1 MQGIRSAAAHI
12 RLAASDRNI
21 PVEEIR
27 FTPKIKLAVTV
38 DDLFRWKGIPWS
50 PGYSPS
56 TVVPAMMA
64 AFARHDL
71 EHVYG
76 FSATAPAGGDR
87 AMREMF
93 DQWSEA
99 GHRIGNHTHYHANL
113 NWVDEGS
120 YIRDIERTAE
130 LIEPWIACAPVRY
143 FRYAMDNWGNTA
155 AKYNGVQDYLRV
167 NGYTSAPISVWFYD
181 TEFLL
186 AHVRVSKANAPD
198 AMDWLRQQFIN
209 TALKQLQLQATTARA
224 LFGRDP
230 VFIWLIHATPLAADC
245 LDDIL
250 AKFQSAGVEFSSLE
264 EAMADPLNQQPAPL
278 ITPRFLNHIQKWAVH
293 KGLSLEECPPSILE
307 DVEELHPMDGMGYGE
322 VMVRV
327 FKAVAEEMGGQFE
340 RKLY

>member
-1 MQGIRSAAAHI
+1 M
-12 RLAASDRNI
+12 
-21 PVEEIR
+21 EEIR
-27 FTPKIKLAVTV
+27 FAPKIKLAGTV
-38 DDLFRWKGIPWS
+38 DDLFLWKGIPWS
-50 PGYSPS
+50 RGYSPS
-56 TVVPAMMA
+56 TVVPAMTA
-64 AFARHDL
+64 AFARHGL

-76 FSATAPAGGDR
+76 FSATASAGGHQ

-93 DQWSEA
+93 DHWSES

-113 NWVDEGS
+113 NWVDEAR

-130 LIEPWIACAPVRY
+130 LIEPWITDAPIKY

-155 AKYNGVQDYLRV
+155 AKYDGVQNYLGD

-181 TEFLL
+181 TEFLA
-186 AHVRVSKANAPD
+186 AHVRVSEANDPD
-198 AMDWLRQQFIN
+198 AMDWLRQQFID

-224 LFGRDP
+224 LFGQDP
-230 VFIWLIHATPLAADC
+230 VYIWLIHATPLAADC

-250 AKFQSAGVEFSSLE
+250 ATFQLAGVEFASLE

-278 ITPRFLNHIQKWAVH
+278 ITPRFLNHIQKWAAH
-293 KGLSLEECPPSILE
+293 KGLTLEECPPSILE
-307 DVEELHPMDGMGYGE
+307 EVEKLHPMDGLEYGE

-327 FKAVAEEMGGQFE
+327 FKAVAEEVGGQFE